1 MGTIPTGL
9 GPERRASRPGEPHRA
24 QQARPQS
31 VDPRKLAAAVEVEPL
46 ASLADS
52 PEASRVM
59 VLMLDLD
66 KFKQVNDSFGHAAG
80 DTVLRRVFAAVESS
94 LRDGDFAARLG
105 GDEFASLLPHTE
117 MAEAEKVASRVLV
130 AVRAIDGEATLTATI
145 GIAPLREG
153 PRRAMLEADLAL
165 YRAKADGGDSI
176 GVADRV

>member
-1 MGTIPTGL
+1 
-9 GPERRASRPGEPHRA
+9 
-24 QQARPQS
+24 
-31 VDPRKLAAAVEVEPL
+31 
-46 ASLADS
+46 
-52 PEASRVM
+52 M